1 VKQHVSSLYSDEI
14 SPLHVISLVK
24 HKVGARGVAVSWG
37 TALQA
42 GRSRVR
48 FGIFH

>member
-1 VKQHVSSLYSDEI
+1 MKLDE
-14 SPLHVISLVK
+14 SFVNK
-24 HKVGARGVAVSWG
+24 WGARGGAVDRS

-48 FGIFH
+48 